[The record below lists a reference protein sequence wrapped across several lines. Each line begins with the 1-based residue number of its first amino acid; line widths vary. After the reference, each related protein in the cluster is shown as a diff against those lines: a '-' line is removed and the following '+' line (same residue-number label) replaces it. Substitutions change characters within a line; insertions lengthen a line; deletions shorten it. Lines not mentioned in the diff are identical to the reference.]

1 MKTKFK
7 FLLFIVFFANSIF
20 AQKGNPEVYKNA
32 KGREPYQQGL
42 DGTILLTIKTQGESI
57 DNCKENAKKQ
67 AVYVVIFQGYNTA
80 NNIPAAPSLTDL
92 STFNEKKAEFED
104 FFKDG
109 GNYSQFTPRA
119 ELHPNIAA
127 SKIEKKLYEASVNV
141 DVEIDKLRTY
151 LEKAKLIKA
160 ANVSSSGYK
169 PNIVILPSDAWMKT
183 HKYKTVKDNQGIPID
198 VFDYKNGILD
208 GDMKNAI
215 AAVKSKFEKNFKI
228 VNLTEKWSEIAL
240 AEAKNNALPVA
251 KRQSELDIY
260 AKTLAADLW
269 LKIDIEENDL
279 NRGLTKQLIFT
290 LEAYDPF
297 SGNNA
302 FSGLPVKKET
312 TSDNKFD
319 LTTDALN
326 GAADAIRPKFT
337 DYFSKRESE
346 GVEGRVTCSIAESAG
361 DLSFNSLFTVNSQT
375 KKLSQVIESVLAKN
389 SKKTEDGVSRITP
402 AGDQTETLLS
412 YKDVF
417 IPVTVMEDEFDLD
430 AEEGSKPNKVPTSN
444 TFGKVGTK
452 LQEGLLSKC
461 NITCDVITTGLGK
474 VEIVITGKK

>member
-1 MKTKFK
+1 MKTNFK
-7 FLLFIVFFANSIF
+7 LLLFIVFFANSIF
-20 AQKGNPEVYKNA
+20 AQKGDPEVYKKA
-32 KGREPYQQGL
+32 KGREPFQQGL

-57 DNCKENAKKQ
+57 DDCKENAKKQ

-109 GNYSQFTPRA
+109 GDYSQFTPRA
-119 ELHPNIAA
+119 ELHPSIPA

-141 DVEIDKLRTY
+141 DVEIEKLRAY

-169 PNIVILPSDAWMKT
+169 PNIVILPSDAWMKA
-183 HKYKTVKDNQGIPID
+183 HNYKTVKDNQGIPVD

-215 AAVKSKFEKNFKI
+215 AAIKSKFENNFKI
-228 VNLTEKWSEIAL
+228 VNFTEKLNEIAL
-240 AEAKNNALPVA
+240 AEAKNNALSASKQESP
-251 KRQSELDIY
+251 LDIY

-269 LKIDIEENDL
+269 LKIDIEERDL

-297 SGNNA
+297 TGNNA
-302 FSGLPVKKET
+302 FSGLPVNKET
-312 TSDNKFD
+312 TGDNKSA
-319 LTTDALN
+319 LTTNALN

-337 DYFSKRESE
+337 DYFSKREAE
-346 GVEGRVTCSIAESAG
+346 GVEGRVVCSVAESAG
-361 DLSFNSLFTVNSQT
+361 DLNFDSQLTVDGESL
-375 KKLSQVIESVLAKN
+375 KLSEIFNALITNNTVLTKDGVGRM
-389 SKKTEDGVSRITP
+389 TEDG
-402 AGDQTETLLS
+402 DQTPTLLK
-412 YKDVF
+412 YKDVY
-417 IPVTVMEDEFDLD
+417 IPVISEKMVM
-430 AEEGSKPNKVPTSN
+430 GKKQIVSN
-444 TFGKVGTK
+444 SFQKMANIVASELEK
-452 LQEGLLSKC
+452 KC
-461 NITCDVITTGLGK
+461 GITCTQEPKGLGK
-474 VEIVITGKK
+474 VEIIITGKK

>member
-42 DGTILLTIKTQGESI
+42 DGTLLLTIKTQGESI
-57 DNCKENAKKQ
+57 DDCKENAKKQ
-67 AVYVVIFQGYNTA
+67 AVYAVIFQGYNTA
-80 NNIPAAPSLTDL
+80 NNIPAAPSITDL
-92 STFNEKKAEFED
+92 STFDEKKAEFED

-119 ELHPNIAA
+119 ELHPSIAA

-215 AAVKSKFEKNFKI
+215 AAVKSKFENNFKI
-228 VNLTEKWSEIAL
+228 VNFTEKLSDIAL

-297 SGNNA
+297 TGNNA

-312 TSDNKFD
+312 TGDNKFD
-319 LTTDALN
+319 LITDALN

-337 DYFSKRESE
+337 DYFSKREAE
-346 GVEGRVTCSIAESAG
+346 GVEGRVVCSVAESAG
-361 DLSFNSLFTVNSQT
+361 DLNFDSQLTVDGESL
-375 KKLSQVIESVLAKN
+375 KLSEIFNALITNNTVLTKDGVGRM
-389 SKKTEDGVSRITP
+389 TEDG
-402 AGDQTETLLS
+402 DQTPTLLK
-412 YKDVF
+412 YKDVY
-417 IPVTVMEDEFDLD
+417 IPVISEKMVMGKKQIVSNSFQKMATVVTNELE
-430 AEEGSKPNKVPTSN
+430 NKC
-444 TFGKVGTK
+444 G
-452 LQEGLLSKC
+452 
-461 NITCDVITTGLGK
+461 ITCTLESKGLGK